1 MPLRQKRMR
10 NVMSRSHL
18 DRSRTLNILRP
29 AMIGAAALLL
39 GLAACSSNVA
49 DPDLWGHI
57 QYGREVIQSGQL
69 PRTATWTYV
78 AEGAPWVN
86 HEIIAELLL
95 ALCFDQFGTPGLI
108 AMKML
113 FGTLMFGAMIFA
125 ARRSGANWF
134 VTSVVT
140 AIVGANIQFHWHYRP
155 QVLTYFSLAMLL
167 LIWQRIFRNE
177 SAAEFFGNPV
187 SMKRLNLFW
196 LVVPIMIFWT
206 NSHGGFA
213 AGLAII
219 CAYHGL
225 LTLQV
230 LWADG
235 FSPLRGL
242 VRLWSVTVAVI
253 AASLINPYGI
263 DHWKFMFDALV
274 LPRPEISDWQPLNLW
289 DRDAV
294 RFWSLL
300 GLSLMGFAT
309 TLQAVASTPESDR
322 SEQCQSWGSRVCRKL
337 SAGQNLPQWIVFTLL
352 LWQGMSHCRHM
363 AIVAIVFG
371 FWMPRHL
378 QPAADRMLQ
387 AFRRIQSRQPD
398 MASDR
403 PGTHF
408 VPPGLL
414 VPVCVI
420 AICVI
425 RVGRDSTDIAVDR
438 AEFPV
443 SAMQFVSDHRLE
455 GKMLV
460 TFNWAQYAIGCFGAS
475 DSRLD
480 QSKVA
485 VDGRFETCYPR
496 EITDIC
502 FDFWL
507 GTDDPRQRYRSPTAP
522 PFDPTAALE
531 LNQPDLVLISRHQR
545 PSVRIMEQQSHN
557 WMLLYQDTLAQLWGR
572 RTVYESV
579 AGTTEDSFRDAT
591 MRHSD
596 SSLQETGNVSFPALP
611 HPASLQ
617 GLMSSRASVDD
628 AL

>member
-1 MPLRQKRMR
+1 MR
-10 NVMSRSHL
+10 IVMSRPDL
-18 DRSRTLNILRP
+18 DRTQALSIRRP
-29 AMIGAAALLL
+29 ALLAATALLL

-95 ALCFDQFGTPGLI
+95 AFCFDQFGTLGLI
-108 AMKML
+108 AMKL
-113 FGTLMFGAMIFA
+113 IFGGLMFGAMIFA

-134 VTSVVT
+134 VTCVVT

-155 QVLTYFSLAMLL
+155 QVLTYSSLAMLL
-167 LIWQRIFRNE
+167 LIWQRIFQNE
-177 SAAEFFGNPV
+177 SAAEFFRNPV
-187 SMKRLNLFW
+187 SIKRLNLFW
-196 LVVPIMIFWT
+196 LVVPLMIFWT

-225 LTLQV
+225 LTLQF
-230 LWADG
+230 LGAEG
-235 FSPLRGL
+235 FSHLRGL
-242 VRLWSVTVAVI
+242 VRLWAITIAVI

-274 LPRPEISDWQPLNLW
+274 LPRPEISDWQPLSLW

-309 TLQAVASTPESDR
+309 TLRAVASTPESHR
-322 SEQCQSWGSRVCRKL
+322 SEQNQSWLSMVWRKL
-337 SAGQNLPQWIVFTLL
+337 SAGQNFPQWIVFTLL

-378 QPAADRMLQ
+378 QPAADRMLL
-387 AFRRIQSRQPD
+387 AFRKMQSRQQD
-398 MASDR
+398 VASNR
-403 PGTHF
+403 AGTHF
-408 VPPGLL
+408 VRSGLL
-414 VPVCVI
+414 VPVCVM

-443 SAMQFVSDHRLE
+443 SAMRFVSDHRLQ

-460 TFNWAQYAIGCFGAS
+460 TFNWAQYAIGCFGSA
-475 DSRLD
+475 DSRLS

-496 EITDIC
+496 EITDVC

-507 GTDDPRQRYRSPTAP
+507 GTDDPRHRFRSPTAP
-522 PFDPTAALE
+522 PFQPAAALE

-557 WMLLYQDTLAQLWGR
+557 WMLLYQDSLAQLWGR
-572 RTVYESV
+572 RSVYESV
-579 AGTTEDSFRDAT
+579 LRTTEEFIKDA
-591 MRHSD
+591 MARRGD
-596 SSLQETGNVSFPALP
+596 SSPQETGNVSFPALP
-611 HPASLQ
+611 QPATRQ
-617 GLMSSRASVDD
+617 ELMSSRASVDD

>member
-1 MPLRQKRMR
+1 
-10 NVMSRSHL
+10 MSPSPL
-18 DRSRTLNILRP
+18 DRTQALNILRP
-29 AMIGAAALLL
+29 ALLGATALLL

-95 ALCFDQFGTPGLI
+95 AFSFDQFGTPGLI
-108 AMKML
+108 AMKLL
-113 FGTLMFGAMIFA
+113 FGTLMFGAIIFA

-134 VTSVVT
+134 VTCVVT

-155 QVLTYFSLAMLL
+155 QVLTYFSLAVLL
-167 LIWQRIFRNE
+167 LIWQRIFQND
-177 SAAEFFGNPV
+177 SAAEFFRNSV
-187 SMKRLNLFW
+187 SIKRLNLFW
-196 LVVPIMIFWT
+196 LVVPLMIFWT

-225 LTLQV
+225 LTMQV

-235 FSPLRGL
+235 LCNLRGL
-242 VRLWSVTVAVI
+242 VRLWVITFAVI

-263 DHWKFMFDALV
+263 DHWTFMFDALV
-274 LPRPEISDWQPLNLW
+274 LPRPEISDWQPLSLW

-309 TLQAVASTPESDR
+309 TLRAVASTDTPESDR
-322 SEQCQSWGSRVCRKL
+322 REQNESWPSMIWRKL

-378 QPAADRMLQ
+378 QPAADRMLL
-387 AFRRIQSRQPD
+387 ALRKMKSRYQD
-398 MASDR
+398 VTSDR
-403 PGTHF
+403 AGTQF
-408 VPPGLL
+408 VRSSLFA
-414 VPVCVI
+414 PVCVI
-420 AICVI
+420 AICLV
-425 RVGRDSTDIAVDR
+425 RVGIDSRDIAVDR
-438 AEFPV
+438 TEFPV
-443 SAMQFVSDHRLE
+443 SAMQFVSDHRLH

-460 TFNWAQYAIGCFGAS
+460 TFNWAQYAIGCFGS
-475 DSRLD
+475 PDSRLS

-507 GTDDPRQRYRSPTAP
+507 GTDDPRQRFRSPTAP
-522 PFDPTAALE
+522 PFRPAAALN

-557 WMLLYQDTLAQLWGR
+557 WMLLYQDSLAQLWGR
-572 RTVYESV
+572 RAVYESV
-579 AGTTEDSFRDAT
+579 LGTTAEHIRDAT
-591 MRHSD
+591 ARRGNFSQH
-596 SSLQETGNVSFPALP
+596 ETGNESFPALP
-611 HPASLQ
+611 QPASRQ
-617 GLMSSRASVDD
+617 ELMSSRASVDD